1 MYRKYV
7 FDMFFS
13 TLISPH
19 QQLEMKKRTGGSFY
33 SQKKEGTRKE
43 KRTNKFLRR
52 SCNYGKSVGIFDKP
66 VQSFRFFFT
75 QLSLLFK
82 MKNMFAFFKTK
93 IMKKEEQS
101 KLFILIV
108 LYIDNEKGLVKY
120 YVSQE
125 HKDFKLEGYGFFC
138 ECS

>member
-1 MYRKYV
+1 MWVPGYEDTKHFNIPNKKGTRSNKKQDVEQDDKMKNKMYRKYV

-66 VQSFRFFFT
+66 V
-75 QLSLLFK
+75 
-82 MKNMFAFFKTK
+82 
-93 IMKKEEQS
+93 
-101 KLFILIV
+101 
-108 LYIDNEKGLVKY
+108 
-120 YVSQE
+120 
-125 HKDFKLEGYGFFC
+125 
-138 ECS
+138 